1 MNLGD
6 WGMKIGR
13 LYVPFGVYYSHFVTG
28 PLLEFGQTRGDA
40 ILMDYTW
47 RDTLELAAY
56 IFDSKVD
63 RRENHN
69 EVDWGVNLEYV
80 SKDESTRIGVGYL
93 SDLELLFDFNNN
105 FLHRVPVWNVYGMV
119 GLPPFELTAEVLR
132 AGKTFKEFPRN
143 ANQPFAYNIELA
155 YFPFNFFQVAIRVE
169 HSEKFDGNP
178 EWQYGVSG
186 TWAPWDS
193 ITVSADYLYG
203 RYNKGFVLDDFD
215 NVQTAHHLY
224 TLQLTWGF

>member
-1 MNLGD
+1 VNLGD

-93 SDLELLFDFNNN
+93 SDLAESQEELLFDFNNN
-105 FLHRVPVWNVYGMV
+105 FLRRVPAWNVYGMV
-119 GLPPFELTAEVLR
+119 GLPPFELT
-132 AGKTFKEFPRN
+132 T
-143 ANQPFAYNIELA
+143 
-155 YFPFNFFQVAIRVE
+155 
-169 HSEKFDGNP
+169 
-178 EWQYGVSG
+178 
-186 TWAPWDS
+186 
-193 ITVSADYLYG
+193 
-203 RYNKGFVLDDFD
+203 
-215 NVQTAHHLY
+215 
-224 TLQLTWGF
+224 